1 MKNEELADIFNEIA
15 DLMEIQGE
23 QPFRI
28 ASYRKVARILEELT
42 EDVETLLADGRLAK
56 IPGIGKGSLERIEEY
71 LKTGKISTHQ
81 ELVKKV
87 PKGLLK
93 LTKVPGLGPKTIA
106 LLWKE
111 MDITDIG
118 QLRKAINSGMIEKL
132 PGMGAK
138 KVEKI
143 SKGIDFVIRSSG
155 RIPLGIAL
163 PIAEE
168 LITQIKKIAG
178 VKKAEIAGSL
188 RRRAETIGDID
199 ILTEAS
205 DGQKVLEKFTK
216 FRQVREVLASGST
229 KASVRIQDNI
239 QVDVRVIPAESFG
252 AAWQYFT
259 GSKAHNVRLRK
270 IAIEKKLKLNE
281 YGLFENEKQIAG
293 ANEEEIYHKLSLPYI
308 PPELRED
315 RGEIENADKLPTLI
329 DRKDIKGDL
338 HMHTTASD
346 GHNSPEEM
354 IRACIERG
362 YEYMCITD
370 HSKSSAIAGGLDE
383 TRLRKHIA
391 AVRKLAEKYKNEIAV
406 LIGSEV
412 DILADGQL
420 DYDDGL
426 LAELDFV
433 IASVHSA
440 LSQPADKITK
450 RVLKVMENPYV
461 RLIGHPTGRLLAQRE
476 ASAIDVAK
484 IIKQAKDTD
493 TWLELNSSWQR
504 LDLKDVHLRL
514 AKQEGV
520 KICICTDAHSI
531 DQLDYIQYGI
541 YTARRGWLEK
551 EDVINTLSRKK
562 FMELVK
568 QRKR

>member
-1 MKNEELADIFNEIA
+1 MKNAELADIFNEIA
-15 DLMEIQGE
+15 DLMEIQGD

-42 EDVETLLADGRLAK
+42 EDVETLLADDRLAK

-81 ELVKKV
+81 ELIKKV
-87 PKGLLK
+87 PPGLLK

-111 MDITDIG
+111 MDVTDIG

-138 KVEKI
+138 KVENIK
-143 SKGIDFVIRSSG
+143 KGIDFVIRSSG
-155 RIPLGIAL
+155 RIPLGIAM
-163 PIAEE
+163 PTACE

-178 VKKAEIAGSL
+178 VKKAQIAGSL

-199 ILTEAS
+199 ILVEAN

-216 FRQVREVLASGST
+216 FRQVREILASGTT

-239 QVDVRVIPAESFG
+239 QVDVRVISAESFG

-259 GSKAHNVRLRK
+259 GSKAHNIRLRE
-270 IAIEKKLKLNE
+270 IAIKKKWKLNE
-281 YGLFENEKQIAG
+281 YGLFEGERQIAG
-293 ANEEEIYHKLSLPYI
+293 ESEEEIYNKLSLPYI

-315 RGEIENADKLPTLI
+315 RGEIENADNLPKLI
-329 DRKDIKGDL
+329 ERKDIKGDL
-338 HMHTTASD
+338 HMHTSASD
-346 GHNSPEEM
+346 GHCSPEEM
-354 IRACIERG
+354 IQACIERG
-362 YEYMCITD
+362 YEYMCITE

-383 TRLRKHIA
+383 NQLRKHID
-391 AVRKLAEKYKNEIAV
+391 AVRKLAERYKDDIAV

-412 DILADGQL
+412 DILADGRL
-420 DYDDGL
+420 DYDNKL

-440 LSQPADKITK
+440 LSQPADKITT

-484 IIKQAKDTD
+484 IIKQAKQTN

-520 KICICTDAHSI
+520 KICICTDSHGI
-531 DQLDYIQYGI
+531 DQLDYMEYGI

-551 EDVINTLSRKK
+551 NDVINTLSREK
-562 FMELVK
+562 FIEQIQQGK
-568 QRKR
+568 N